1 MNEELEK
8 AKKSL
13 QDKMERAEPYLAVQE
28 LLAELNENSH
38 LKFKCKIDRLIRK
51 IIENELNNKT
61 IENKDFTPCLNL
73 TEQLLQCYEDIINNN
88 E

>member
-13 QDKMERAEPYLAVQE
+13 QDKMKKAEPYLNLQE
-28 LLAELNENSH
+28 LLAELNESSH
-38 LKFKCKIDRLIRK
+38 LKLKCKLDRIIRK
-51 IIENELNNKT
+51 IIDNELNNKT
-61 IENKDFTPCLNL
+61 IKNKDFTPCLNL